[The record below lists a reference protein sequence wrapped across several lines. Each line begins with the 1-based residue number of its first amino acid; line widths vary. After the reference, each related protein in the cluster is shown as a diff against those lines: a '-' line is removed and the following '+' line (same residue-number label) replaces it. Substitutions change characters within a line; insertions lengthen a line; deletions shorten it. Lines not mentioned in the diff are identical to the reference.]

1 MGRNIRSSLVRR
13 RRGTNPM
20 AEFDRLPPPARD
32 WLRNAVLPWSPRSV
46 RRLWDRALRESAGDI
61 AAALSR
67 MDRAECKRL
76 ERERRGSDMPPV
88 LVAVS
93 PDHQTDS
100 WLVNPGPRL

>member
-76 ERERRGSDMPPV
+76 ARERRGSVLPPV
-88 LVAVS
+88 RVS
-93 PDHQTDS
+93 GGPDRQTDS